1 MRLPVKGVHF
11 SMASTSITAAA
22 EPRKRARG
30 LAIARF
36 SFASARTLLAA
47 GAFYIFFIAL
57 VVGFLYPTLSGVNFG
72 AYLTS
77 NAVAGIVGAK
87 LKNVSSFS
95 ALLALELY
103 SSIYALIW
111 GGIIAY
117 MAGASLPATIEN
129 GTIDLA
135 LARPIS
141 RSRYY
146 LELWLSAV
154 LGAIFLSLSTA
165 LSIWITTLFV
175 RNADIDWGWLAIAEL
190 IELALMFLASGIGM
204 LFASFMSASRAA
216 GGAALGVI
224 GLAYLLNTLGTLSD
238 KLSWMLKIQPLYYT
252 QGIQALAE
260 HSINGWYPWVLVCG
274 GLVCGIGGLVIF
286 NRRDLPTT

>member
-1 MRLPVKGVHF
+1 
-11 SMASTSITAAA
+11 MATTSISKSITA
-22 EPRKRARG
+22 PKKRARD
-30 LAIARF
+30 LIIARV
-36 SFASARTLLAA
+36 SFFNAKTLLAA
-47 GAFYIFFIAL
+47 GAFYILLIAL
-57 VVGFLYPTLSGVNFG
+57 VVGLLFPTLSSVNLG

-77 NAVAGIVGAK
+77 NAVAGLVGAK
-87 LKNVSSFS
+87 LKDVSSFS

-103 SSIYALIW
+103 SSFYALIW

-135 LARPIS
+135 LSRPIS
-141 RSRYY
+141 RTRYY

-154 LGAIFLSLSTA
+154 LGAIFLSLTTA
-165 LSIWITTLFV
+165 LSVWIATLFV
-175 RNADIDWGWLAIAEL
+175 QNANIDWGWLAIAES

-204 LFASFMSASRAA
+204 LFGSFLNSSRAA
-216 GGAALGVI
+216 GGAAFGII
-224 GLAYLLNTLGTLSD
+224 GLAYLMNTLGTLSD
-238 KLSWMLKIQPLYYT
+238 KLTWMLKIEPLYYT

-260 HSINGWYPWVLVCG
+260 HSITSWYPAVLVVA
-274 GLVCGIGGLVIF
+274 GLICGITGLVIF

>member
-1 MRLPVKGVHF
+1 
-11 SMASTSITAAA
+11 MATTSISKSIAA
-22 EPRKRARG
+22 PKKRARG
-30 LAIARF
+30 LIVTRV
-36 SFASARTLLAA
+36 SFFNAKTLLAA
-47 GAFYIFFIAL
+47 GAFYILLIAL
-57 VVGFLYPTLSGVNFG
+57 VVGLLFPTLSSVNLG

-77 NAVAGIVGAK
+77 NAVAGLVGAK

-103 SSIYALIW
+103 SSFYALIW

-135 LARPIS
+135 LSRPIS
-141 RSRYY
+141 RTRYY

-154 LGAIFLSLSTA
+154 LGAIFLSLTTA
-165 LSIWITTLFV
+165 LSVWIATLFV
-175 RNADIDWGWLAIAEL
+175 QNANIDWGWLAIAES

-204 LFASFMSASRAA
+204 LFGSFLNSSRAA
-216 GGAALGVI
+216 GGAAFGII
-224 GLAYLLNTLGTLSD
+224 GLAYLMNTLGTLSD
-238 KLSWMLKIQPLYYT
+238 KLNWMLKIEPLYYT

-260 HSINGWYPWVLVCG
+260 HSITSWYPAVLVVA
-274 GLVCGIGGLVIF
+274 GLICGIAGLVIF
-286 NRRDLPTT
+286 NQRDLPTT

>member
-1 MRLPVKGVHF
+1 MTT
-11 SMASTSITAAA
+11 TSISKSIAA
-22 EPRKRARG
+22 PRKRARG
-30 LAIARF
+30 LIITRG
-36 SFASARTLLAA
+36 SFINARTLLAA

-57 VVGFLYPTLSGVNFG
+57 VVGFLYPTLSNVNFS

-77 NAVAGIVGAK
+77 NAVAGLVGAK
-87 LKNVSSFS
+87 IKDASSFS

-135 LARPIS
+135 LSRPIS
-141 RSRYY
+141 RTRYY
-146 LELWLSAV
+146 LELWLSAI
-154 LGAIFLSLSTA
+154 LGAIFLSLTTA
-165 LSIWITTLFV
+165 LSVWISTLFV
-175 RNADIDWGWLAIAEL
+175 QNANIDWGWLAIAEL
-190 IELALMFLASGIGM
+190 IELAFMFLASGIGM
-204 LFASFMSASRAA
+204 LFGSFVNASRAA
-216 GGAALGVI
+216 GGAALGII
-224 GLAYLLNTLGTLSD
+224 GLAYLMNTLGSLSD
-238 KLSWMLKIQPLYYT
+238 KLTWMLKIEPIYYT

-260 HSINGWYPWVLVCG
+260 HSITGWYPWVLVIA
-274 GLVCGIGGLVIF
+274 GLICGIAGLVIF

>member
-1 MRLPVKGVHF
+1 
-11 SMASTSITAAA
+11 MAITSIAKISAA
-22 EPRKRARG
+22 PKKRARA
-30 LAIARF
+30 LIIARV
-36 SFASARTLLAA
+36 SFANAKTLLAA

-57 VVGFLYPTLSGVNFG
+57 VVGLIYPSLSGMNLG

-77 NAVAGIVGAK
+77 NAVAGLVGAK
-87 LKNVSSFS
+87 LKDVSSFS

-103 SSIYALIW
+103 SSLYALIW

-117 MAGASLPATIEN
+117 MAGAALPATIEN

-141 RSRYY
+141 RTRYY

-154 LGAIFLSLSTA
+154 LGAIFLSLTTA
-165 LSIWITTLFV
+165 LSVWISTLFV
-175 RNADIDWGWLAIAEL
+175 HNANIDWGWLAIAEL
-190 IELALMFLASGIGM
+190 LELALMFLASGIGM
-204 LFASFMSASRAA
+204 FFGSFITASRAA
-216 GGAALGVI
+216 GGAAI
-224 GLAYLLNTLGTLSD
+224 GIIALAYLMNTLGTLSD
-238 KLSWMLKIQPLYYT
+238 KLTWMLKIEPLYYT

-260 HSINGWYPWVLVCG
+260 HSVTAWYPAILVIA
-274 GLVCGIGGLVIF
+274 GLVCGIAGLLIF

>member
-1 MRLPVKGVHF
+1 
-11 SMASTSITAAA
+11 MATTSISKSIAA
-22 EPRKRARG
+22 PKKRARG
-30 LAIARF
+30 LIITRI
-36 SFASARTLLAA
+36 SFFNATTLLAA

-57 VVGFLYPTLSGVNFG
+57 VVGFLYPTLAAVNFN

-87 LKNVSSFS
+87 LKDASSFS
-95 ALLALELY
+95 SLLALELY

-117 MAGASLPATIEN
+117 MAGAALPATIEN

-135 LARPIS
+135 LSRPIS

-146 LELWLSAV
+146 LELWLSAI
-154 LGAIFLSLSTA
+154 LGAVFLSLTTA
-165 LSIWITTLFV
+165 LSVWISTLLV
-175 RNADIDWGWLAIAEL
+175 RNANIDWGWLAVAEL
-190 IELALMFLASGIGM
+190 IELALMFMASGIGM
-204 LFASFMSASRAA
+204 LFGSFINASRAA
-216 GGAALGVI
+216 GGAALGI
-224 GLAYLLNTLGTLSD
+224 IALAYLMNTLGTLSD
-238 KLSWMLKIQPLYYT
+238 KLTWMLKIEPLYYT

-260 HSINGWYPWVLVCG
+260 HTVTAWYPLVLVTA
-274 GLVCGIGGLVIF
+274 GLVCGIAGLVIF